1 MAKST
6 KRNTKRK
13 EREQLEEKRK
23 RKNAGAYCE
32 TLPVG
37 KAKLY
42 THTHYIILTLLT
54 HIYNYIIKIR
64 RTV

>member
-37 KAKLY
+37 RPNY
-42 THTHYIILTLLT
+42 IHTHTISY
-54 HIYNYIIKIR
+54 
-64 RTV
+64 